1 MPLIDG
7 SANSRVFEQN
17 STTYNLADLINGT
30 YNYFSN
36 ASAVTLTVQ
45 LNATAAIPENAEY
58 EIEARGAGGLT
69 IVAGTDGVDTVDIIP
84 PKGGSLVLAQG
95 DFVKIKRTNL
105 DEFKLIGT
113 TV

>member
-1 MPLIDG
+1 MNKKVLCIIP
-7 SANSRVFEQN
+7 
-17 STTYNLADLINGT
+17 
-30 YNYFSN
+30 
-36 ASAVTLTVQ
+36 TL
-45 LNATAAIPENAEY
+45 NAEY
-58 EIEARGAGGLT
+58 EIERRGAGNLT
-69 IVAGTDGVDTVDIIP
+69 IVAGSGVTIIP